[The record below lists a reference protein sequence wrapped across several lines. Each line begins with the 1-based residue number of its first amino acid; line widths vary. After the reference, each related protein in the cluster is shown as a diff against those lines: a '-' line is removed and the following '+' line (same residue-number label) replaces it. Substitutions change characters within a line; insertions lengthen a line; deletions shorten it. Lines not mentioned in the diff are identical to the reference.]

1 MQMKRNDR
9 NQFPNLWSGFDTA
22 KPGCDQTATL
32 ITGARAEAMAD
43 AAVKFSCHLD
53 RLATHVAN
61 EGLSAS
67 EIVELMR
74 QESEQLGRSGRSHSL
89 P

>member
-1 MQMKRNDR
+1 MQMKRCDR
-9 NQFPNLWSGFDTA
+9 NQLPALWSGFDATA
-22 KPGCDQTATL
+22 PGCGQTVTL
-32 ITGARAEAMAD
+32 IKGARAEAMAD
-43 AAVKFSCHLD
+43 AAVKYSGHLD
-53 RLATHVAN
+53 RLATHVTN

-74 QESEQLGRSGRSHSL
+74 QESEQLGRSGRGHSL

>member
-9 NQFPNLWSGFDTA
+9 NQFPALWSGFDVA
-22 KPGCDQTATL
+22 KAGCDQTAIL
-32 ITGARAEAMAD
+32 IKGARAEAMSD
-43 AAVKFSCHLD
+43 AAVKYSGHLD

-61 EGLSAS
+61 EGLSAT

-74 QESEQLGRSGRSHSL
+74 QESEQFSNLNFESC
-89 P
+89 

>member
-1 MQMKRNDR
+1 MQMKRSDR
-9 NQFPNLWSGFDTA
+9 NQLPALWSGFDA
-22 KPGCDQTATL
+22 AAPGCDQAVTL
-32 ITGARAEAMAD
+32 IKGARAEAMAD
-43 AAVKFSCHLD
+43 AAVKYSGHLD

-74 QESEQLGRSGRSHSL
+74 QESEQLGRAGRGAAI
-89 P
+89 